1 MEITIEKIGYDLVLA
16 VVSAILGAL
25 FGVLIPK
32 LLKDE
37 KKTTDIQVD
46 KQLVFSQI
54 HIEQKQY
61 IINNSGNQCVNS
73 KGTYKSESS
82 YGTEIVVVFL
92 LVALFLIY
100 WFLKYE
106 KIICAVV
113 LVLFVFLEVAFL
125 VAEYIITRRY
135 RIDKSIKYILLF
147 NILATICIPI
157 LVSFIKMP
165 IMGPDFDKEAMLNKM
180 QEEGIFTALF
190 DVEVFGFLLYQAMGV
205 IILIVFMIF
214 TLVGMIHVLS
224 MINLVLKNRF
234 GKMWEWFYIKTMG
247 LCKSVK
253 FYISFGLLLLVLSF
267 LCISGVLSALIIRL

>member
-1 MEITIEKIGYDLVLA
+1 MIEKIGYDLVLA

-125 VAEYIITRRY
+125 VAEYIITRKY

>member
-1 MEITIEKIGYDLVLA
+1 MIEKIGYDLVLA

-25 FGVLIPK
+25 FGVLIPN

>member
-1 MEITIEKIGYDLVLA
+1 MIEKIGYDLVLA

-165 IMGPDFDKEAMLNKM
+165 IMGSDFDKEAMLNKM

>member
-1 MEITIEKIGYDLVLA
+1 MIEKIGYDLVLA

-157 LVSFIKMP
+157 LVSFIKMQ

>member
-1 MEITIEKIGYDLVLA
+1 MIEKIGYDLVLA

-25 FGVLIPK
+25 FGVLILK

>member
-1 MEITIEKIGYDLVLA
+1 MIEKIGYDLVLA

-214 TLVGMIHVLS
+214 TLVRMIHVLS

>member
-1 MEITIEKIGYDLVLA
+1 MIEKIGYDLVLA

-100 WFLKYE
+100 WFLKYK